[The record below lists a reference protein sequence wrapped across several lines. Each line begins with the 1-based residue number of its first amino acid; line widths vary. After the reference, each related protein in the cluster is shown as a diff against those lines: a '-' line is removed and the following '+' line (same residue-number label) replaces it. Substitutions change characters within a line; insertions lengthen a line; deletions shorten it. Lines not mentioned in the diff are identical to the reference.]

1 MIRRALS
8 NIVQGLIVLV
18 FFILLFIIVWA
29 QIENPGSSSI
39 SWGIN
44 GMTEERCIGGY
55 KHAIGEGGQARQ
67 IMDEFGRG
75 VKCH

>member
-1 MIRRALS
+1 MIHRVIS
-8 NIVQGLIVLV
+8 NIVQGFIVLV
-18 FFILLFIIVWA
+18 IFALLFIIVWA
-29 QIENPGSSSI
+29 QIENPSSNV

-55 KHAIGEGGQARQ
+55 KHVIGEGGQARQ
-67 IMDEFGRG
+67 IMDEFGKG